1 MGKIFIWVG
10 HPRATSLSHGMAD
23 AYEEGAREQ
32 GADIRRMHLRD
43 MSFDPDLEEGYHSRK
58 ELEDCLLEWR
68 ENILWADHLCWA
80 YPVWW
85 GSMPAKMKGVIDRA
99 FLPRFAMDYPEGK
112 LLPVP
117 LLTGRSADL
126 LLTSDAP
133 AWYDQI
139 VNNRPAKAQAKN
151 TVLKFAGVKPTK
163 TLQVGT
169 VKTASP
175 EKIEKWIRQ
184 ARQRGVAAA
193 RRIGK

>member
-1 MGKIFIWVG
+1 MGHIFIWVG

-23 AYEEGAREQ
+23 AFEVGAKEQ
-32 GADIRRMHLRD
+32 GAEVRRMHLRD
-43 MSFDPDLEEGYHSRK
+43 MDFDPDLEEGYHSRK
-58 ELEDCLLEWR
+58 ELEPCLVEWR

-85 GSMPAKMKGVIDRA
+85 GGMPAKMKGVIDRA
-99 FLPRFAMDYPEGK
+99 FLPGFAMDYPEGK
-112 LLPVP
+112 LFWDR

-126 LLTSDAP
+126 LLTADAP

-139 VNNRPAKAQAKN
+139 TNNCPAKAQAKN
-151 TVLKFAGVKPTK
+151 TVLKFAGIRPTR

-175 EKIEKWIRQ
+175 AKIQKWLGQ
-184 ARQRGVAAA
+184 ARKRGAAAA
-193 RRIGK
+193 RKVR